1 MRFIDA
7 DALDEILET
16 KFKDEKTLT
25 PIEARTIRKIRKI
38 IKEIPTVDE
47 VEVVRCKDCKYD
59 GSCMTQIFVEENS
72 YIPFDKNTF
81 YCADGERKDNG
92 EEDED
97 AEK

>member
-1 MRFIDA
+1 MNLIDK
-7 DALDEILET
+7 DVVLKHLDMCLAET
-16 KFKDEKTLT
+16 DGQT
-25 PIEARTIRKIRKI
+25 PIVDATLRA
-38 IKEIPTVDE
+38 IKCYIDDAPTVDA
-47 VEVVRCKDCKYD
+47 VKVVRCKDCKYD